1 MLFYMIYNQNLSTVI
16 MRHLTNEE
24 IEAQKD

>member
-16 MRHLTNEE
+16 MHQLSNEE